1 MPETRLTTRG
11 LNRAALGR
19 QMLLSREPL
28 DIANATAR
36 IVGLQAQEP
45 ASPYLALWNRVEGFD
60 PATLDAA
67 FADGMIVK
75 SNAVRMTLHATIA
88 DDYPT
93 FREATEPSIRAAR
106 LHDRRFAASGLTPED
121 ADALAPEIVSAAVQL
136 LPADELRAWL
146 DDRLGTAA
154 HPGAWWGLRQY
165 APLLR
170 APTGEAW
177 SFGQRLAYVAPR
189 AMPVLA
195 DPEVAAESLKML
207 VLRYLAGF
215 GPASVADVA
224 QFAMV
229 QRGRARAAIRALAN
243 AVVRLE
249 GPAGEELF
257 DIPDG
262 ELPDEDAP
270 APPRLLGM
278 WDNLLLAYAVRDR
291 VIPPGYRKHVIRVN
305 GDTLPTLLVD
315 GFVAGVWRMADGSIE
330 ATAFHPLP
338 DDVWDSLAAE
348 ARSLMTL
355 LAGRDSALYGRYGHW
370 WTKLPGGEARLLPGD

>member
-1 MPETRLTTRG
+1 MRVTTRR
-11 LNRAALGR
+11 LNRATLGR
-19 QMLLSREPL
+19 QMLLRRERLSIAGATSRV
-28 DIANATAR
+28 
-36 IVGLQAQEP
+36 VGLQAQEP

-60 PATLDAA
+60 PATLDTA
-67 FADGMIVK
+67 FAGGTIVK

-88 DDYPT
+88 DDYPV

-106 LHDRRFAASGLTPED
+106 LYDRRFAASGLTPED
-121 ADALAPEIVSAAVQL
+121 ADALAPEIVSAASRA

-146 DDRLGTAA
+146 DDRLGPAA

-189 AMPVLA
+189 TTPVLS
-195 DPEVAAESLKML
+195 DPEVAAESLKTL

-229 QRGRARAAIRALAN
+229 QRGRARAALRALAD

-249 GPAGEELF
+249 GPTGEDLF
-257 DIPDG
+257 DILDG
-262 ELPDEDAP
+262 ELPEEDSP

-291 VIPPGYRKHVIRVN
+291 VIPPEYRKHVIRVN

-315 GFVAGVWRMADGSIE
+315 GFVAGVWRVVDGGVE

-338 DDVWDSLAAE
+338 DDVWDGLAAE
-348 ARSLMTL
+348 ARALMTL
-355 LAGRDSALYGRYGHW
+355 LAGRDSAVYGRYGHW
-370 WTKLPGGEARLLPGD
+370 WSKLPGGEVRLLPGD